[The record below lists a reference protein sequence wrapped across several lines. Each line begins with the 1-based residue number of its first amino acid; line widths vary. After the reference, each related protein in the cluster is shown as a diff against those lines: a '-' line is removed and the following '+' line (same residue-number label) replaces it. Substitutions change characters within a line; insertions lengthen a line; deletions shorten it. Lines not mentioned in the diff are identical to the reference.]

1 MDIGI
6 LTYYGVHNH
15 GALLQA
21 YALKCVLEN
30 MGHKVRFLSFE
41 RSYEYISSKQVQKYK
56 ISLKSIPFFLK
67 YTKEKGIGNIVYNL
81 KKRKALINF
90 RKERFDLGTEWN
102 EFYGDLI
109 VIGSDEVFSL
119 EIGYNPMLYGH
130 GLNSKSTISYAAS
143 FGPTIFE
150 DLSKRGKKEE
160 ILRGLNSFN
169 AVSVR
174 DKNSQEIVE
183 ALCEKEVPMV
193 CDPVI
198 LYGYQKELEK
208 VKSSQEKYIL
218 IYSYDSRM
226 NDTEE
231 VNQII
236 KYARKYKMK
245 IYSVGFFH
253 KWCDRNINA
262 SPIELLEWVKN
273 AKLVITDTFHG
284 SVMSII
290 CNTPM
295 AVKLRDN
302 SNKLE
307 YLLKE
312 YGLGYRIINS
322 FEEMEKVVAV
332 EINFDD
338 VNVQILNKRKESM
351 YYLKT
356 AIFKHAGIKNDRY

>member
-21 YALKCVLEN
+21 YALKSVLEN

-67 YTKEKGIGNIVYNL
+67 YTKEKGIGNIIYNL
-81 KKRKALINF
+81 KKRKALNNF
-90 RKERFDLGTEWN
+90 RKEQFDIGTEWN
-102 EFYGDLI
+102 EFNGDLI
-109 VIGSDEVFSL
+109 IIGSDEVFSL

-130 GLNSKSTISYAAS
+130 GLNSKATISYAAS

-150 DLSKRGKKEE
+150 DLSKKGKKEE
-160 ILRGLNSFN
+160 ILRGLNSFS

-208 VKSSQEKYIL
+208 IKSNEEEYIL

-253 KWCDRNINA
+253 KWCNRNINA
-262 SPIELLEWVKN
+262 DPIELLGWVKN

-284 SVMSII
+284 AVMSII
-290 CNTPM
+290 GNTPLV
-295 AVKLRDN
+295 VKLRDN

-312 YGLGYRIINS
+312 YGLDYRIINK
-322 FEEMEKVVAV
+322 FEELEKVAAT
-332 EINFDD
+332 EIDFID
-338 VNVQILNKRKESM
+338 VNIHISKKRAESM
-351 YYLKT
+351 NYLET
-356 AIFKHAGIKNDRY
+356 AIFKDKGIYNDRY